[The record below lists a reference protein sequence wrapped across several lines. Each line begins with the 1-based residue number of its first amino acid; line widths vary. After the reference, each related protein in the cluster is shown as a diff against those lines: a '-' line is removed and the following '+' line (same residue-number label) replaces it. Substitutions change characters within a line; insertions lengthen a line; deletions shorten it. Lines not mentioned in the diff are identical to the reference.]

1 MNDSLNILTNSSL
14 ELFLVGEIQE
24 DPKQHAKGLMRAQIR
39 FIAVDSRVSKGQP
52 QL

>member
-24 DPKQHAKGLMRAQIR
+24 DPKQHAKGLMRAQLKFSSSCMR
-39 FIAVDSRVSKGQP
+39 KGQP
-52 QL
+52 QI